1 MTVGFTVGNVT
12 VVENVGQFN
21 ICLVVTG
28 QREIPVV
35 LHVTTPTT
43 AEVTATGKTRP
54 IYKLFQ

>member
-43 AEVTATGKTRP
+43 AEVTATGKTGP
-54 IYKLFQ
+54 IY